1 MKQTPLKRRKGIR
14 KQSKKR
20 EAELNEEREIRRQL
34 CERAGG
40 HYIPNSGVGRCVG
53 GLCEICH
60 KPPDWRG
67 LCPHEEPFRSHGGKV
82 SLKDS
87 KMACGKCHSKPHGI
101 KEVDSQPQWSK
112 K

>member
-1 MKQTPLKRRKGIR
+1 
-14 KQSKKR
+14 
-20 EAELNEEREIRRQL
+20 
-34 CERAGG
+34 
-40 HYIPNSGVGRCVG
+40 
-53 GLCEICH
+53 
-60 KPPDWRG
+60 
-67 LCPHEEPFRSHGGKV
+67 V